1 MSGLIHLATG
11 WKKGPTL
18 LPIAFILLF
27 SNHSKAQQ
35 SIFLSPFG
43 NKTFYKKR
51 TSEKD
56 FSFSTTPD
64 FSIEYARLGDNTFA
78 RFTEMNQKS
87 ILEEVSANEKMLS
100 ASGYYVK
107 KENQYEQISTA
118 GNSVKRDSAW
128 TSDDPE
134 KKVPLAC
141 KTIRSEQPFN
151 GIQNCEVLTVTKKG
165 DGVNIKE
172 VYVEG
177 YGLVVLV
184 KNGVIYTQIMSP
196 FDLKKDMM
204 TTLGYTDPMACLLV
218 NETNYN
224 YFVQH
229 YQKLW
234 AVYDSTMR
242 KTTLNEQEFARLT
255 LETET
260 FLRSLSANF
269 YKHFGTASGFG
280 DPAKNFMHY
289 CYTLLTARNFSSID
303 TTLPVHRQ
311 ARLSAARLQ
320 TYMDNGFDFLDFGR
334 IGGYGNKRLHDR
346 NYCQVI
352 NFMAKAL
359 NMPEFRF
366 PFSTA
371 EIDLVH
377 RYAAAGRQIEKD
389 NTERWPLVNQSWLLT
404 MMGLAVSKN
413 MEGEAA
419 ADPNTRE
426 RNLSTGCKYANEFLG
441 WVIELR
447 NRKDTSLD
455 QVTSSEIDFLLTML
469 EQDKTG
475 TPSASDKW
483 SCFMNFKKYRP
494 AMAAFNL
501 AAKDYSVWG
510 YRNPMIVEMA
520 KALNNTD
527 EVVETIK
534 NGYKDSKPTE
544 KALVF
549 LELNRQDAAL
559 EIIKS
564 ETSDYLYYFCDE
576 VEGLKVLRKAKA
588 LNQMKIIEFFY
599 NEITSSYNLNKVPK
613 NSYNRDTYDQM
624 VKLSAITGELGNA
637 ELSQKLY
644 NYYTKM

>member
-1 MSGLIHLATG
+1 MSGLFHLAEG

-18 LPIAFILLF
+18 LPIVFILLF
-27 SNHSKAQQ
+27 SYHSKAQQ

-43 NKTFYKKR
+43 NKSFYKKR
-51 TSEKD
+51 TGEKD
-56 FSFSTTPD
+56 FSFSNTYD
-64 FSIEYARLGDNTFA
+64 FSVEYARLGDNTFA
-78 RFTEMNQKS
+78 RFTEWDQKTTF
-87 ILEEVSANEKMLS
+87 EEVWANEKMLS
-100 ASGYYVK
+100 ASGYFVK
-107 KENQYEQISTA
+107 KGNQYEQISTT
-118 GNSVKRDSAW
+118 GNMVKRDSSW
-128 TSDDPE
+128 TCEDPE

-151 GIQNCEVLTVTKKG
+151 GIQNREVLTVIKKG
-165 DGVNIKE
+165 EGINIKE

-204 TTLGYTDPMACLLV
+204 TTLGYTDPNACLLV

-224 YFVQH
+224 YFIQH

-234 AVYDSTMR
+234 AAYDSTMR
-242 KTTLNEQEFARLT
+242 KTTMNEQEFARLT

-280 DPAKNFMHY
+280 DPANNFIHY
-289 CYTLLTARNFSSID
+289 CFTLLTARNFNSID
-303 TTLPVHRQ
+303 TTLLVHRQ
-311 ARLSAARLQ
+311 ARLRAARLQ
-320 TYMDNGFDFLDFGR
+320 TYMDNGFDYIDFGR

-346 NYCQVI
+346 NYCKVF

-359 NMPEFRF
+359 IMPEFRY

-389 NTERWPLVNQSWLLT
+389 NQERWPLVNQSWLLT

-419 ADPNTRE
+419 DDPNTRE
-426 RNLSTGCKYANEFLG
+426 RNLSAGCKYANEFLG
-441 WVIELR
+441 WVIELL

-494 AMAAFNL
+494 AMAAFTL
-501 AAKDYSVWG
+501 AAKEYSVWG

-534 NGYKDSKPTE
+534 NGHKDSKPTE

-549 LELNRQDAAL
+549 LDLNRQDAVL
-559 EIIKS
+559 EIIKA

-588 LNQMKIIEFFY
+588 LNQMKVIEFFY
-599 NEITSSYNLNKVPK
+599 NEITSTYNLNKVPK

>member
-588 LNQMKIIEFFY
+588 LNQMKIIDFLY